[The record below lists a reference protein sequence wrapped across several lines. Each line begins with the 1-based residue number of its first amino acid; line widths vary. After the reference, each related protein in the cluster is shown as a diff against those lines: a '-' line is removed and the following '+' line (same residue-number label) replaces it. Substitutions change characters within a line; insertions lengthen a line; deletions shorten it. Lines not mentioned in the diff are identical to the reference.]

1 MTFLKWYGLGAVGFT
16 MLITAIGL
24 QWYLFCDS
32 FWHQMYNTEN
42 HPDWTR
48 VPVNMYS
55 LMDALFGVS
64 AVLITF
70 GGLIGKVSPFQLVV
84 LTFIELCCHAC
95 NFRVFLQGIMRI
107 SDCGGTYIDH
117 MFGAYFGLAVAYVLG
132 SPKSQPQL
140 GTVPDVFSL
149 IGTLFLWVYWPSFV
163 AGTTAEG
170 SVQQQT
176 ALVNTV
182 LALSASTI
190 STFWLSS
197 LIAKN
202 GRYRPVDI
210 QNATLAGG
218 VAIGAAA
225 NMNLNSF
232 SAIMIGIAAGLVSC
246 FGFNYIQPWL
256 EENIGLHDT
265 CGIHNLHAMPSVV
278 GAIASVIVSGYQQSG
293 DRNHSA
299 EVFGQY
305 KNQQWWRQW
314 VSILFC
320 IGFAVSSGL
329 ITGFILKSI
338 GGTEEEKSQLKEYH
352 DQPYWEVADDY
363 NHSLY
368 TELAKVIKASSKKQ
382 GVSLLNTNELDK
394 EVSDWSS
401 HGGRRNLK
409 VVQAEKHQVSANIDT
424 ASLHEV
430 RKPIVSV
437 QQTTQV
443 QAAVAVTET
452 DKSQV

>member
-1 MTFLKWYGLGAVGFT
+1 V
-16 MLITAIGL
+16 
-24 QWYLFCDS
+24 
-32 FWHQMYNTEN
+32 
-42 HPDWTR
+42 
-48 VPVNMYS
+48 
-55 LMDALFGVS
+55 
-64 AVLITF
+64 
-70 GGLIGKVSPFQLVV
+70 
-84 LTFIELCCHAC
+84 
-95 NFRVFLQGIMRI
+95 
-107 SDCGGTYIDH
+107 GGTYIDH
-117 MFGAYFGLAVAYVLG
+117 MFGAYFGLSVAYVLG

-140 GTVPDVFSL
+140 GVVPDVFSL

-163 AGTTAEG
+163 AGATAEG
-170 SVQQQT
+170 SVQQQQ
-176 ALVNTV
+176 AIVNTV
-182 LALSASTI
+182 LSLSASTV

-218 VAIGAAA
+218 VAIGATA
-225 NMNLNSF
+225 NMNLNAF

-246 FGFNYIQPWL
+246 FGFNFIQPWL
-256 EENIGLHDT
+256 EEHIGLHDT

-278 GAIASVIVSGYQQSG
+278 GAIASVIISGYQQSG
-293 DRNHSA
+293 DRNHSG
-299 EVFGQY
+299 EIFGQY
-305 KNQQWWRQW
+305 REQQWWRQW

-320 IGFAVSSGL
+320 MGFAISTGL
-329 ITGFILKSI
+329 ITGCILKAI

-409 VVQAEKHQVSANIDT
+409 VVHAEKTQVSANIDT
-424 ASLHEV
+424 ASLHEA
-430 RKPIVSV
+430 RKPVAPI
-437 QQTTQV
+437 
-443 QAAVAVTET
+443 QAAPAQSAVAVTDDAA